1 MTKLHFSLNQTKPSC
16 DYFNKTARFETFLFL
31 FNMSISKVKKLG
43 KDLKFVFVST
53 VPMSRRCKEVWNQN
67 CFTTK
72 KRSCCVA
79 VRFFCVLKTFL
90 HFTSL

>member
-16 DYFNKTARFETFLFL
+16 DYVNKTARFETFLFL
-31 FNMSISKVKKLG
+31 FNMLISNVKKLG

-72 KRSCCVA
+72 KGV
-79 VRFFCVLKTFL
+79 VVLQYVFFVC
-90 HFTSL
+90 